1 MTTDDLS
8 LSGSL
13 EEAPVPE
20 LVRGVIRSKDSGV
33 LELRVEG
40 ATSRL
45 CFRGGKLVFASSDD
59 PDLRLPEILLRTGQI
74 TLAQYDEAARRSA
87 GKKNPGAVLCEL
99 GVISPDDLIRC
110 VEVQVREIVLRA
122 FGAGRGE
129 YVLTFG
135 ETLPPGAVVMQLP
148 GDRIILDGVQRI
160 DRWSRIS
167 AALGD
172 RGMTLRRTAGQDQ
185 RLFALDLA
193 EDENGIFSLLST
205 PFTLAELCRMSYLSN
220 FETCR
225 IAWGLLCLNLVEEVR
240 GAATAGVAAEPAA
253 ADATLAT
260 AVTNYNGAYT
270 AMYRIVYG
278 RIGEEIQDFVVEL
291 VDGLPAE
298 MRRALAG
305 IDLSE
310 GGRVDLAR
318 FEANLRSERPGD
330 LSAAGQ
336 EILSELLYRWV
347 FAVKGQFGAEVERE
361 VASAL
366 NAMNQS

>member
-33 LELRVEG
+33 LELRVDG

-45 CFRGGKLVFASSDD
+45 CFRDGKLVFASSDD

-87 GKKNPGAVLCEL
+87 GKNPGAVLCEL
-99 GVISPDDLIRC
+99 GIIRPDDLIRC

-122 FGAGRGE
+122 FGAWRGE

-135 ETLPPGAVVMQLP
+135 EKLPPGAVVMQLP
-148 GDRIILDGVQRI
+148 GDRILLDGVQRI

-172 RGMTLRRTAGQDQ
+172 RSMTLRRTPGQDQ

-240 GAATAGVAAEPAA
+240 GAATAGPAAEPAE
-253 ADATLAT
+253 ADGLLAT
-260 AVTNYNGAYT
+260 AVANYNGAYT

-291 VDGLPAE
+291 VEGLPAE
-298 MRRALAG
+298 MRRVLVG

-310 GGRVDLAR
+310 GGRVDRAR
-318 FEANLRSERPGD
+318 FEANLRAEHLGD
-330 LSAAGQ
+330 LTAAGQ

-361 VASAL
+361 VAAAL
-366 NAMNQS
+366 NAMKQS